1 MTALRQML
9 TAFVGGELDPLMAG
23 RVDTEQYAYGLKVCE
38 NFVPINEGPLVKRPG
53 WEYICDADA
62 TSTWLGAFR
71 FSITQEYMI
80 EWGETK
86 ARFYTNGGRIETSPG
101 VAYEIST
108 PYSAAVAPYLSTQ
121 QSFDRLYIDHPS
133 YPPASL
139 TRTGAATFAHVVTTL
154 KNGPFLDQNTDQT
167 ISVTA
172 SGTLTVGGGVTLT
185 ASSPIF
191 AADDV
196 GSLFKLEAKD
206 FSNMKAWEPGMDAIV
221 AGEIVRSEGKAY
233 TALSSGKTGS
243 IVPTHSAGAEYD
255 GQVKNDVVNA
265 KGPYGILWE
274 FRHDKFGVVRITG
287 FTSSTVVTGTVERR
301 IPDTITAGT
310 WRWSRGAF
318 SARQG
323 WPSIVVHAYGR
334 QLHFKGL
341 DVIGSVVGD
350 FGGGQCNFETFTS
363 SGLTA
368 ADLGFRRT
376 LAESDPPLW
385 AVSDRDLLV
394 GTATRELAIGAIN
407 SAQAVAGDNIQS
419 RAQSFYGSEQ
429 VYPLQ
434 LGTETLFVERGGR
447 RIRAAAYDFG
457 SDRYA
462 PIDMTATARSITKG
476 GILQLAWQR
485 IPHAML
491 YAVRGD
497 GQLVV
502 HAATLLKIK
511 GFARMVLGG
520 NAKALSAVSIVG
532 QDGKTDELWL
542 LIQRQRSDGLKKEIW
557 RQTAWRDLGD
567 DQVEQFYVDAG
578 VRTDAAGGQTHFT
591 GVLHLK
597 NTQIAVLAGGGVIP
611 NVTVDAA
618 GAFDLPT
625 TAVPADPYVLVIGL
639 PYTARAV
646 TLPPEKELRG
656 GTMQGLLKRVRK
668 VVLRLL
674 ESAGLYAGSPDGPLE
689 ELIDRPGNSTMDAP
703 IPLFTGDT
711 VGSIDMD
718 QDRDGSVRFVSD
730 KPLAATITA
739 AVLSLEVDEAD
750 A

>member
-62 TSTWLGAFR
+62 TSTWLGSFR
-71 FSITQEYMI
+71 FSITQEYLI

-121 QSFDRLYIDHPS
+121 QSFDRLYIDHAS
-133 YPPASL
+133 HAPASL
-139 TRTGAATFAHVVTTL
+139 VRTSATTFSHAATTL
-154 KNGPFLDQNTDQT
+154 RNGPFLDQNSDQAST
-167 ISVTA
+167 VTA
-172 SGTLTVGGGVTLT
+172 AGTFTVGGSVTLT

-191 AADDV
+191 AASEV
-196 GSLFKLEAKD
+196 GSLFRLEAKD
-206 FSNMKAWEPGMDAIV
+206 FADMKAWEPGMGGVVI
-221 AGEIVRSEGKAY
+221 GEIVRSEGKAY
-233 TALSSGKTGS
+233 TALTGGTTGS
-243 IVPTHSAGAEYD
+243 IVPTHESGAYYD
-255 GQVKNDVVNA
+255 GQDKVDVVNS
-265 KGPYGILWE
+265 KGPYGIRWE
-274 FRHDKFGVVRITG
+274 YRHDKYGVVRITA
-287 FTSSTVVTGTVERR
+287 FTSATQVTATVERR
-301 IPDTITAGT
+301 LPDSIASGT

-323 WPSIVVHAYGR
+323 WPSIVLHAYGR
-334 QLHFKGL
+334 QLHIKGL

-385 AVSDRDLLV
+385 AVADRDLLV
-394 GTATRELAIGAIN
+394 GTATRELVIGAIN

-419 RAQSFYGSEQ
+419 RPQSFYGSEQ

-447 RIRAAAYDFG
+447 RIRAAGYDFG
-457 SDRYA
+457 SDRYT
-462 PIDMTATARSITKG
+462 PIDLTATARSITKG

-485 IPHAML
+485 VPHAML

-502 HAATLLKIK
+502 HPATLLKIK

-520 NAKALSAVSIVG
+520 NARALSAVSIVG

-542 LIQRQRSDGLKKEIW
+542 LVERQRSDGLKKEIW
-557 RQTAWRDLGD
+557 RQTAWRELGD
-567 DQVEQFYVDAG
+567 DQAEQFYVDAG
-578 VRTDAAGGQTHFT
+578 VRTEAAGGQTSFT
-591 GVLHLK
+591 GAVHLRS
-597 NTQIAVLAGGGVIP
+597 TQIAVLAGGGVIP
-611 NVTVDAA
+611 NITVDAD
-618 GAFDLPT
+618 GDFTLPAA
-625 TAVPADPYVLVIGL
+625 AVPADPYVLVIGL
-639 PYTARAV
+639 PFTARAV
-646 TLPPEKELRG
+646 TLPPERELRG

-689 ELIDRPGNSTMDAP
+689 ELIGRPGNAPMNAP
-703 IPLFTGDT
+703 IPLFSGDT
-711 VGSIDMD
+711 PGSIDMD
-718 QDRDGSVRFVSD
+718 QDRDGSVRFISD
-730 KPLAATITA
+730 KPLAATIAA